1 MTSDT
6 QIGHH
11 GRESRRLRGSRSVLV
26 ALLGV
31 FALVA
36 AACGGDDDAESS
48 STVDDSAEP
57 SSTVDDSAE
66 PSSTVDDSAEPSS
79 TVDDS
84 AEDVTLRWAMWTG
97 SQEEVDA
104 WMELADMVSV
114 AYPNITIEF
123 ETNAF
128 GDHFTKLTTDL
139 AAGQAACITGMQSL
153 RALGFVD
160 ALLPLD
166 DRVAATGLDI
176 DDFDASIIDGLTA
189 EGALR
194 AIPYDFG
201 PVFMFYNKDAF
212 AAAGVD
218 EPQAG
223 WTIEEFEAT
232 AAALTGDGKF
242 GFAASEVSF
251 WYRPLIHSY
260 NGASFVTPDST
271 LNISDPAVA
280 EGLEWYRTL
289 VTTGVSPEVGGAGY
303 DPVNEFAVG
312 NAAMAVDGPWD
323 LINIDGV
330 AEFELGVVELP
341 GQGTLTAG
349 SGFGITT
356 DCDHPDEAFDAISVI
371 TGPQALARLA
381 ELGRAYP
388 ARESQQAVF
397 FDVAP
402 FAEDGLLGSVEGAA
416 PFRTSPEW
424 DRVDEQLAQFGA
436 EFINGTGTAQEFI
449 GNVEAAVSG

>member
-1 MTSDT
+1 
-6 QIGHH
+6 
-11 GRESRRLRGSRSVLV
+11 
-26 ALLGV
+26 LGV

-36 AACGGDDDAESS
+36 AACGSDDESSSTVDDGAESS

-57 SSTVDDSAE
+57 SSTVEDSAE

-97 SQEEVDA
+97 SEEDVAA
-104 WMELADMVSV
+104 WMELADMVTA

-123 ETNAF
+123 ETSAF

-139 AAGQAACITGMQSL
+139 AVGQAACITGMQSL
-153 RALGFVD
+153 RALGYAD

-166 DRVAATGLDI
+166 DHVAATGLDI
-176 DDFDASIIDGLTA
+176 DDFDTSIIDGLTA
-189 EGALR
+189 QGALR

-218 EPQAG
+218 EPKAG

-232 AAALTGDGKF
+232 AAALSGDGKY

-260 NGASFVTPDST
+260 NGANFVGEDNT
-271 LNISDPAVA
+271 LNIDDPAVA
-280 EGLEWYRTL
+280 EGLDWYSTL
-289 VTTGVSPEVGGAGY
+289 VPSGVSPEVGGAGY
-303 DPVNEFAVG
+303 DPINEFAVG
-312 NAAMAVDGPWD
+312 NAAMVADGPWD
-323 LINIDGV
+323 LIYINGIAD
-330 AEFELGVVELP
+330 FELGVVELP

-349 SGFGITT
+349 SGFGITR

-371 TGPQALARLA
+371 TGPDALARLA

-402 FAEDGLLGSVEGAA
+402 FAEDGLLGSVEGSE
-416 PFRTSPEW
+416 PFRTSTDW
-424 DRVDEQLAQFGA
+424 DRVDEQLGQFGA
-436 EFINGTGTAQEFI
+436 EFVNGTGSAEDFL
-449 GNVEAAVSG
+449 GKVEAAVGG